1 MANDPT
7 ILFVGGGIET
17 LPGLR
22 LAKMMGLFVVVSDAN
37 AEAPCMLEA
46 DATLIA
52 STYDVNESMAAARQ
66 YHRNV
71 RHLNGVMCMATDV
84 PLTVAT
90 IAEDLGLPGI
100 PIKSARLVADKVAMK
115 DHFFSC
121 DVPLPWY
128 AEIPNPDSLKRI
140 VAERGYPL
148 VLKPV
153 DSRGARGVLRLM
165 SGVDLDWAF
174 SVSKSYSPTGRV
186 MVEEFLNGPQIS
198 TESLVVQGEV
208 YTLGFSDRNYEF
220 LDRYTPNIIE
230 NGGDLPSFLSMTD
243 QEKICDL
250 LEKTA
255 KSLDITNGIIK
266 GDIVLSG
273 GKPFVIEVALRLSGG
288 YFCSHEIPLNT
299 GIDFVGNA
307 IRIALGQSIDP
318 NELIPE
324 FNRPVCQRYFFPAPG
339 KVEEVYVPE
348 WIRNDPEIAL
358 FEIRV
363 RPGDIIDRPVH
374 HPSRAGVVIATGK
387 DRDDARNRAECA
399 IKDTRI
405 HTVLN

>member
-1 MANDPT
+1 MSNNLT
-7 ILFVGGGIET
+7 ILFVGGGLET
-17 LPGLR
+17 LPGVR
-22 LAKMMGLFVVVSDAN
+22 LAKSMGCYVVVSDIN
-37 AEAPCMLEA
+37 ADAPCMVEA

-52 STYDVNESMAAARQ
+52 STYDVDESVAVARQ
-66 YHRNV
+66 YHRDV
-71 RHLNGVMCMATDV
+71 RPINGVMCMATDV

-100 PIKSARLVADKVAMK
+100 PVLSAQVVADKVAMK
-115 DHFFSC
+115 DRFLSSGI
-121 DVPLPWY
+121 PLPWY
-128 AEIPNPDSLKRI
+128 TEVFDADSLKQI
-140 VAERGYPL
+140 VKMRGYPL

-165 SGVDLDWAF
+165 PGIDLDWAF
-174 SVSKSYSPTGRV
+174 SASKSYSPTKRV
-186 MVEEFLNGPQIS
+186 MVEEFLDGPQIS

-220 LDRYTPNIIE
+220 LDRYAPNIIE
-230 NGGDLPSFLSMTD
+230 NGGDLPSFLSLAD

-255 KSLDITNGIIK
+255 KSLDITNGILK

-299 GIDFVGNA
+299 GIDFVENA
-307 IRIALGQSIDP
+307 IRLALGQSIDP

-324 FNRPVCQRYFFPAPG
+324 FNRPVCQRYFFPTPG

-405 HTVLN
+405 NTVLN